1 MIPLRHKLKYMLG
14 PRFDSV
20 KHMQNGVTVAR
31 GLYFFLGF
39 YWFSFAVLW
48 KWPLP
53 ICDGYATGLVF
64 SGWPNPN
71 MDYGSLMWTK
81 SKDYLRFDFPRNL
94 HHATQVQTANRE
106 YER

>member
-20 KHMQNGVTVAR
+20 KHMRNGVTVAR

-39 YWFSFAVLW
+39 YWFSFAVFW

-53 ICDGYATGLVF
+53 VCDG
-64 SGWPNPN
+64 
-71 MDYGSLMWTK
+71 
-81 SKDYLRFDFPRNL
+81 
-94 HHATQVQTANRE
+94 
-106 YER
+106 